1 MKVSGVLGLEP
12 VLCCF
17 RCWPWQD
24 AVVCFPWGTPFKWP
38 FPRRYVYLL
47 LCVSIVIVIETN
59 SFVWVTAGKKNRLLD
74 LFGNWCDELI
84 ALISETWEHMIIQR
98 WCSTSNATKSWS
110 RRVYGN
116 RGCSF
121 VVYNFQIKCIS
132 LSIYNSGSINIYSA
146 TWINII

>member
-1 MKVSGVLGLEP
+1 MGQCYKLFYYLKFLFWWLHEGIGVLGLEP

-59 SFVWVTAGKKNRLLD
+59 SFVWVTVGKKKRLLD
-74 LFGNWCDELI
+74 LFGNWCDEVI
-84 ALISETWEHMIIQR
+84 ALISETTKHMNTEYLR
-98 WCSTSNATKSWS
+98 KPWRSG
-110 RRVYGN
+110 RL
-116 RGCSF
+116 RGKITFTCLYF
-121 VVYNFQIKCIS
+121 CRY
-132 LSIYNSGSINIYSA
+132 IN
-146 TWINII
+146 